1 MGVFGWTVVF
11 RGERLKAD
19 LVAAALEAHGIRAEV
34 FGDHA
39 YSAAMNFSDARLM
52 VPDDQAVDAMDL
64 IRQAGDAPAEPETS
78 PDV

>member
-1 MGVFGWTVVF
+1 MGVLGWTVVF

-39 YSAAMNFSDARLM
+39 YSPAMNFSDARLM
-52 VPDDQAVDAMDL
+52 VPDDQAVEAMEI
-64 IRQAGDAPAEPETS
+64 IRQAGDAPGGPETS
-78 PDV
+78 PDA